1 MLKVFENLRD
11 GNINPQEVLKTQV
24 NFKLDLSKIKTENPY
39 FKSEDQK
46 SIIKKIFYCFFFNLR
61 EKII

>member
-11 GNINPQEVLKTQV
+11 GNINPQEVSKTRV
-24 NFKLDLSKIKTENPY
+24 NFKLDLSQMKTENPY

-46 SIIKKIFYCFFFNLR
+46 SIQQILYCFFFNLR
-61 EKII
+61 GKII

>member
-39 FKSEDQK
+39 F
-46 SIIKKIFYCFFFNLR
+46 
-61 EKII
+61 